1 MIRYLH
7 LIIFFLLFLDS
18 GFSKDNWKI
27 LKKRSSNNK
36 QPLLHIQNISTNE
49 ERVTSER
56 RRGKLNIII
65 KQDKITLSVDWGEFA
80 NLEIGNVYYYIKT
93 YGMWE
98 DNWKMSKN
106 SQISYSPDP
115 ILLLTQLINSKEI
128 AVGIRP
134 KYNNEIRYYFSLDGL
149 LKIIQ
154 NNMVS
159 FEANPKLL
167 AFSQI
172 LKNIDSYDTS
182 RVNSALSNFIVK
194 ETQLRAFEHDL
205 RSNSRFSF
213 RPIWYESELVSSHKA
228 DNSTEK
234 IAYYNHWLK
243 KKGTLFTE
251 KDIRITKLFSK
262 KVNII
267 QYSDINNATIRGNN
281 IIGYSLYINN
291 KYISRLRNTRGRQLE
306 SVKDFI
312 MNKSIS
318 FRRS

>member
-1 MIRYLH
+1 MTTYLH
-7 LIIFFLLFLDS
+7 LIIFFLLFLD
-18 GFSKDNWKI
+18 GAFSNDNWRI
-27 LKKRSSNNK
+27 LKNRDSNNK
-36 QPLLHIQNISTNE
+36 HQLLHIQNISTNE

-56 RRGKLNIII
+56 RRGKLDIIV

-80 NLEIGNVYYYIKT
+80 NLDIGNVYYYIKP

-134 KYNNEIRYYFSLDGL
+134 KYNNEIRYYFRLDGL

-154 NNMVS
+154 NNLVS
-159 FEANPKLL
+159 FETNPKLL
-167 AFSQI
+167 TISQI
-172 LKNIDSYDTS
+172 LKNIDSYDS
-182 RVNSALSNFIVK
+182 SKASSALSNFIVK
-194 ETQLRAFEHDL
+194 ETQLRTFERDL

-213 RPIWYESELVSSHKA
+213 RPIWYESELISTHKT
-228 DNSTEK
+228 DNNAEN
-234 IAYYNHWLK
+234 IAYYNNWLK

-262 KVNII
+262 KINII
-267 QYSDINNATIRGNN
+267 QYSDIKNATIRGNN

-291 KYISRLRNTRGRQLE
+291 KYISRLKNTRGKQLK

>member
-1 MIRYLH
+1 M
-7 LIIFFLLFLDS
+7 
-18 GFSKDNWKI
+18 G
-27 LKKRSSNNK
+27 
-36 QPLLHIQNISTNE
+36 
-49 ERVTSER
+49 
-56 RRGKLNIII
+56 
-65 KQDKITLSVDWGEFA
+65 
-80 NLEIGNVYYYIKT
+80 
-93 YGMWE
+93 
-98 DNWKMSKN
+98 
-106 SQISYSPDP
+106 
-115 ILLLTQLINSKEI
+115 
-128 AVGIRP
+128 
-134 KYNNEIRYYFSLDGL
+134 
-149 LKIIQ
+149 
-154 NNMVS
+154 S

-167 AFSQI
+167 AVSQI

-182 RVNSALSNFIVK
+182 KVNNALSNFIVK
-194 ETQLRAFEHDL
+194 ETQIRAFERDL
-205 RSNSRFSF
+205 RSNNRFSF
-213 RPIWYESELVSSHKA
+213 RPIWYESELVSSHQT

-267 QYSDINNATIRGNN
+267 QYSDINNATIRGNS

-291 KYISRLRNTRGRQLE
+291 KYISRLRNTRGKQLQ

>member
-1 MIRYLH
+1 MTRYLH
-7 LIIFFLLFLDS
+7 LIIFFLLFLNS
-18 GFSKDNWKI
+18 AFSKDNWKI
-27 LKKRSSNNK
+27 LKKRSSDNK

-56 RRGKLNIII
+56 RRGKLNIIV
-65 KQDKITLSVDWGEFA
+65 KQDKIALSVDWGEFA
-80 NLEIGNVYYYIKT
+80 NLEIGNVYYYIKP
-93 YGMWE
+93 YGIWE

-134 KYNNEIRYYFSLDGL
+134 KYNNEIRYYFNLDGL

-154 NNMVS
+154 DNMVF
-159 FEANPKLL
+159 FEANPKLF
-167 AFSQI
+167 AVSQI

-182 RVNSALSNFIVK
+182 KVSSSLSNFIVK
-194 ETQLRAFEHDL
+194 ETQIRAFERDL

-213 RPIWYESELVSSHKA
+213 RPIWYESELVSSHKT
-228 DNSTEK
+228 DNNTEK

-251 KDIRITKLFSK
+251 KDIRITKLLSK

-267 QYSDINNATIRGNN
+267 QYSDINNATIRGNS

-291 KYISRLRNTRGRQLE
+291 KYISRLRNTRGKQLQ